1 MESARLSS
9 QMDAYLQWRQE
20 IHRELTRYRGWLID
34 HNVQN
39 AELEAKLE
47 QALQTLKDDKITL
60 AFVGEF
66 SRGKTEL

>member
-39 AELEAKLE
+39 AELEAKQ
-47 QALQTLKDDKITL
+47 QAEWAAARIHL
-60 AFVGEF
+60 
-66 SRGKTEL
+66 TESKAAKETEDA